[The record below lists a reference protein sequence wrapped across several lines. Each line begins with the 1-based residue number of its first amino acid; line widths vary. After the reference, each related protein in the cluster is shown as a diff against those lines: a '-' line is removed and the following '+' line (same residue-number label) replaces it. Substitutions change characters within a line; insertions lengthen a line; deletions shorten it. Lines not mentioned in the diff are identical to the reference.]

1 MKKYIKLSK
10 YAKNHSITYGTALRH
25 YHKGLLN
32 GYQDETTKT
41 IYIEEETKSVVNTN
55 RVALYSRVS
64 SSENRKNAEKQL
76 ERLRMYSLAKGYTI
90 VEEGIEVAS
99 GLNDNRPKLEK
110 ILKKDNYDI
119 LLVEHK
125 DRLTRFGF
133 NYIEV
138 LLEKSQQRVE
148 VINYIQEE
156 KEDLIN
162 DLVSII
168 TSFCA
173 RIYGQRRTKRKT
185 EDLIKELKKEQLNG
199 SSSLEDTN

>member
-90 VEEGIEVAS
+90 VEEVIEVAS

>member
-1 MKKYIKLSK
+1 VKKYIKLSK
-10 YAKNHSITYGTALRH
+10 YAKDHSITYGTALRH
-25 YHKGLLN
+25 YHKGILK

-41 IYIEEETKSVVNTN
+41 IYIEEETKNIVNTN
-55 RVALYSRVS
+55 RVVLYSRVS

-90 VEEGIEVAS
+90 VEEIIEVAS
-99 GLNDNRPKLEK
+99 SLNDKRPKLEK

-119 LLVEHK
+119 LLVEQK

-199 SSSLEDTN
+199 SSSFEDTN

>member
-10 YAKNHSITYGTALRH
+10 YAKDHSITYGTALRH
-25 YHKGLLN
+25 YHKGILK

-41 IYIEEETKSVVNTN
+41 IYIEEETKNIVNTN
-55 RVALYSRVS
+55 RVVLYSRIS
-64 SSENRKNAEKQL
+64 SSENKKNAEKQL

-90 VEEGIEVAS
+90 VEEIIEVAS

>member
-10 YAKNHSITYGTALRH
+10 YAKDHSITYGTALRH
-25 YHKGLLN
+25 YHKGILK

-41 IYIEEETKSVVNTN
+41 IYIEEETKNIVNTN
-55 RVALYSRVS
+55 RVVLYSRVS

-90 VEEGIEVAS
+90 VEEIIEVAS
-99 GLNDNRPKLEK
+99 SLNDKRPKLEK

-119 LLVEHK
+119 LLVEQK

-199 SSSLEDTN
+199 SSSFEDTN

>member
-90 VEEGIEVAS
+90 VEEVIEVAS

-119 LLVEHK
+119 LLVEYK

-173 RIYGQRRTKRKT
+173 RIYVQRRTKRKT

-199 SSSLEDTN
+199 SSSLEDKN

>member
-10 YAKNHSITYGTALRH
+10 YAKDHSITYGTALRH
-25 YHKGLLN
+25 YHKGILK

-41 IYIEEETKSVVNTN
+41 IYIEEETKNINNTN
-55 RVALYSRVS
+55 RVVLYSRVS
-64 SSENRKNAEKQL
+64 SSENKKNAEKQL

-90 VEEGIEVAS
+90 VEEIIEVAS
-99 GLNDNRPKLEK
+99 GLNDKRPKLEK

-119 LLVEHK
+119 LLIEHK

-138 LLEKSQQRVE
+138 LLSKSQQRVE
-148 VINYIQEE
+148 VINYIQED

-168 TSFCA
+168 TSVCA

-199 SSSLEDTN
+199 SSSLEDKN

>member
-10 YAKNHSITYGTALRH
+10 YAKDHSITYGTALRH
-25 YHKGLLN
+25 YHKGLLK

-41 IYIEEETKSVVNTN
+41 IYIEEETKNIVNTN
-55 RVALYSRVS
+55 RVVLYSRVS

-90 VEEGIEVAS
+90 VEEIIEVAS
-99 GLNDNRPKLEK
+99 GLNDKRPKLEK

-119 LLVEHK
+119 LLVEQK

-199 SSSLEDTN
+199 SSSLEDKN

>member
-90 VEEGIEVAS
+90 VEEVMEVAS

-199 SSSLEDTN
+199 SSSLEDKN

>member
-90 VEEGIEVAS
+90 VEEVIEVAS
-99 GLNDNRPKLEK
+99 SLNDNRPKLEK

-199 SSSLEDTN
+199 SSSLEDKN

>member
-76 ERLRMYSLAKGYTI
+76 ERLRMYSLAKWF
-90 VEEGIEVAS
+90 
-99 GLNDNRPKLEK
+99 K
-110 ILKKDNYDI
+110 
-119 LLVEHK
+119 
-125 DRLTRFGF
+125 
-133 NYIEV
+133 
-138 LLEKSQQRVE
+138 
-148 VINYIQEE
+148 
-156 KEDLIN
+156 
-162 DLVSII
+162 
-168 TSFCA
+168 
-173 RIYGQRRTKRKT
+173 
-185 EDLIKELKKEQLNG
+185 
-199 SSSLEDTN
+199 

>member
-10 YAKNHSITYGTALRH
+10 YAKDHSITYGTALRH
-25 YHKGLLN
+25 YHKGILK

-41 IYIEEETKSVVNTN
+41 IYIEEETKNINNTN
-55 RVALYSRVS
+55 RVVLYSRVS
-64 SSENRKNAEKQL
+64 SSENKKNAEKQL

-90 VEEGIEVAS
+90 VEEIIEVAS
-99 GLNDNRPKLEK
+99 GLNDKRPKLEK

-138 LLEKSQQRVE
+138 LLSKSQQRVE
-148 VINYIQEE
+148 VVNYIQEE

-168 TSFCA
+168 TSVCA
-173 RIYGQRRTKRKT
+173 RIYGQRRKRKI

-199 SSSLEDTN
+199 SSSLEDKD

>member
-90 VEEGIEVAS
+90 VEEVIEVAS

-199 SSSLEDTN
+199 SSSLEDKN

>member
-76 ERLRMYSLAKGYTI
+76 EQLRMYSLAKGYTI
-90 VEEGIEVAS
+90 VEEVIEVAS

-199 SSSLEDTN
+199 SSSLEYKN